1 MAADPSLRS
10 LPLRPLLGFL
20 SGSSAILQAVL
31 LGYRHLTG
39 IHAIPNVATLVVSL
53 LGGMLLGTVAG
64 LALAVPD
71 LRLIRWLDRRYPW
84 GEKTRQRVVL
94 EGLFCVVI
102 AGVVSAAATL
112 LSEAVFGYGEP
123 LDDVLTRN
131 GLIFPVVNLLLTA
144 ILEGWLL
151 FRKNREHPAES
162 ERPSPP
168 QIPDRRTEYK
178 KRFLIRIADT
188 YKKVETAEI
197 AYFFALEKS
206 VFFRTL
212 DGRTC
217 PLDLSLDQVEKAVD
231 PALFFRINRK
241 YVINMNAI
249 STMVFWSKRRIKVEL
264 TPAADDPAEAIV
276 SMERYAEFKRWLDR

>member
-10 LPLRPLLGFL
+10 LPFRPLLGFL

-39 IHAIPNVATLVVSL
+39 IHVIPNLATLAVSL
-53 LGGMLLGTVAG
+53 SGGMLLGTIAG

-71 LRLIRWLDRRYPW
+71 LRLIRWLDRQYPW
-84 GEKTRQRVVL
+84 GEKTQYRILL

-102 AGVVSAAATL
+102 AGIVSVVATL

-123 LDDVLTRN
+123 LGDVLIRN

-151 FRKNREHPAES
+151 FRKNREHPAECEPS
-162 ERPSPP
+162 SPP
-168 QIPDRRTEYK
+168 EILAGGMDYK
-178 KRFLIRIADT
+178 KRFLIRIADK

-206 VFFRTL
+206 VFLRTL
-212 DGRTC
+212 DGQTC
-217 PLDLSLDQVEKAVD
+217 PLDLSLDQVEKAID

-264 TPAADDPAEAIV
+264 TPAADDPAEVIV
-276 SMERYAEFKRWLDR
+276 SMERYTEFKRWLDR